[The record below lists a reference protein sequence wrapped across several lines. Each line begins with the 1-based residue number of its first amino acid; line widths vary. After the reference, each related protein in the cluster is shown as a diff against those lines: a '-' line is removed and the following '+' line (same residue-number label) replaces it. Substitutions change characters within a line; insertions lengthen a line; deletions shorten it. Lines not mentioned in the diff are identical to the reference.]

1 MKKQQKL
8 LICLFV
14 FTGMFLIMA
23 TGCKKKSDPVP
34 VVVTVTDI
42 DGNVYHQVTIGTQVW
57 LVENL
62 KTTKYR
68 NGDALPNVTVD
79 SVWNNQSIT
88 STGAY
93 CNYNNDGAN
102 ILVYGHLY
110 NWYAVNDSR
119 GLAPAGWHIPSKTEW
134 ETLTTYLGG
143 DTLAG
148 GKLKEAGT
156 AHWLAPNTGA
166 TNSTGFTAVPG
177 GFRMYSG
184 KSEMIGTFGVWWTS
198 TISDDFS
205 ALNCGMFNDNTEATV
220 SVNRKANGSSIRC
233 IKD

>member
-1 MKKQQKL
+1 MNKQKTFLSTVFL
-8 LICLFV
+8 LMGIILMI
-14 FTGMFLIMA
+14 T
-23 TGCKKKSDPVP
+23 TGCKKKTDPVP
-34 VVVTVTDI
+34 VPSTVTDV
-42 DGNVYHQVTIGTQVW
+42 DGNVYHKVTIGTQVW

-62 KTTKYR
+62 RTTKYR
-68 NGDALPNVTVD
+68 NGDAIPNVTVD
-79 SVWNNQSIT
+79 SIWNKQAAT
-88 STGAY
+88 ATGAW
-93 CNYNNDGAN
+93 CDYNNDGAN

-110 NWYAVNDSR
+110 NWFAVNDPR
-119 GLAPAGWHIPSKTEW
+119 GLAPAGYHVATQTEW

-143 DTLAG
+143 DSLAG
-148 GKLKEAGT
+148 GKLKETGT

-198 TISDDFS
+198 TLSDEFS
-205 ALNCGMFNDNTEATV
+205 AMNCGMFSDNAGAII
-220 SVNRKANGSSIRC
+220 SVNRKANGCSVRC